1 MDPQIINIYK
11 KKTMSSAALVQNLEA
26 RLASKELG
34 TGPTY
39 DFVPKM
45 HDHHDLSRWFCES
58 FHALNRQDSTKVYAL
73 ADAFRKGVWDV
84 VQDVEHVEELDLE
97 NPKLEKLVKEMV
109 RIMKFRVISYERTT
123 RRVVKY
129 TRDMIEKARM
139 LAHMIMKKQDELSRH
154 IQTQA
159 LEIKAQK
166 IGQLPM
172 RVETSFV
179 VEQPEYGPAFQVQA
193 QGSSKKEMMEAL
205 KKRAMGM
212 YKELAKLREERV
224 RAVLSHD
231 RGQVKAIDARA
242 TLLKTYTRAI
252 TGARMHLA
260 SIGSDEVDDIGGGE
274 QDMTAQKAMERLEK
288 GMTHK
293 KVADYDLYRQEV
305 ENQIDEH
312 STGMAL
318 YLGLKTQKEVGQL
331 RHDLVLEVCKV
342 VAKIFDEGREE
353 IMLLNAEMATL
364 HRSLLAEQ
372 VGGKA
377 MKYLERVAKKYRAS
391 IAKIQLELLGLFDR
405 R

>member
-1 MDPQIINIYK
+1 
-11 KKTMSSAALVQNLEA
+11 
-26 RLASKELG
+26 
-34 TGPTY
+34 
-39 DFVPKM
+39 
-45 HDHHDLSRWFCES
+45 
-58 FHALNRQDSTKVYAL
+58 
-73 ADAFRKGVWDV
+73 
-84 VQDVEHVEELDLE
+84 VEELDLE

-353 IMLLNAEMATL
+353 IVLLNAEMATL